1 MTNNRIW
8 VLGGVLVIFAIL
20 VLAGLLGVKPQLDA
34 AQASTSERENV
45 EALNAQKR
53 IELVSLKEEFSR
65 LDAISAQVG
74 EVRKS
79 IPASPDLDVFTG
91 ELAALQAAHGVTVTS
106 YSPQAPSVF
115 VPSEK
120 AAANIPA
127 TVDATRFV
135 TIPVEIIITGERQA
149 SLDFITGLQSG
160 ERLFLVTSVTATAAD
175 GGVSTT
181 NITGMLYVLL
191 NQPLV
196 DPAAAA
202 TTPPPEP
209 DAVAA
214 Q

>member
-8 VLGGVLVIFAIL
+8 VLGGVLVIFAVL

-34 AQASTSERENV
+34 ANTSATERANV
-45 EALNAQKR
+45 DALNAQKR

-65 LDAISAQVG
+65 LEAISTQVA
-74 EVRKS
+74 ELRKS

-106 YSPQAPSVF
+106 YSPQAPAVF

-120 AAANIPA
+120 SSASVPA
-127 TVDATRFV
+127 SIDATRFV
-135 TIPVEIIITGERQA
+135 TIPITISITGERQA

-160 ERLFLVTSVTATAAD
+160 ERLYLVTALTSTAGD
-175 GGVSTT
+175 GGAATT
-181 NITGMLYVLL
+181 TINGVLYVLL
-191 NQPLV
+191 DQPIV
-196 DPAAAA
+196 DPAATPAPAPEA
-202 TTPPPEP
+202 T
-209 DAVAA
+209 AA